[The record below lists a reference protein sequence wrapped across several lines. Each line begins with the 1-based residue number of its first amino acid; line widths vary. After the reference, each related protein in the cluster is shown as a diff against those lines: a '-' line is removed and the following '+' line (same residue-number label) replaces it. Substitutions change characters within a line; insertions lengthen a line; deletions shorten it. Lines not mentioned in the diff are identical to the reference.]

1 MFSSYHSHAILL
13 TTMGFTLFSCHF
25 LPILWFA
32 SLGIH
37 FLKKVVMMRTAVSC
51 SKCKKEE

>member
-1 MFSSYHSHAILL
+1 MSSSYHSHAILL
-13 TTMGFTLFSCHF
+13 TAMGFTLFSCHF
-25 LPILWFA
+25 IPILWFA

-37 FLKKVVMMRTAVSC
+37 FLNEVVMIRTAVSC